1 MRLFIE
7 TLMVLLK
14 EEGISQ
20 TELVLRCNKNG
31 KRDGLQIS
39 KGAISNYKQG
49 RFPEPSYA
57 ALIIRNVSKD
67 AARRNE
73 LAIAYLRDVSA
84 ELGVEQSEV
93 DIINLRTKRV
103 DAMTALPAHVRD
115 QLTVLGQASVKINE
129 FRFVVDKLSSLAKRH
144 ISPPPAP
151 ATPRGIKRRRATK
164 KK

>member
-31 KRDGLQIS
+31 AKDGLQIS

-67 AARRNE
+67 AIRRNE
-73 LAIAYLRDVSA
+73 LAISYLRDVA
-84 ELGVEQSEV
+84 NEIGIEQSEI
-93 DIINLRTKRV
+93 DIVNLRTKSV
-103 DAMTALPAHVRD
+103 DQLQALPAHLRG
-115 QLTVLGQASVKINE
+115 QLTTLGQASVKINE
-129 FRFVVDKLSSLAKRH
+129 YRAVVDKLSALAQRH
-144 ISPPPAP
+144 ISPPAK
-151 ATPRGIKRRRATK
+151 AKTPRGVKRRRK
-164 KK
+164 